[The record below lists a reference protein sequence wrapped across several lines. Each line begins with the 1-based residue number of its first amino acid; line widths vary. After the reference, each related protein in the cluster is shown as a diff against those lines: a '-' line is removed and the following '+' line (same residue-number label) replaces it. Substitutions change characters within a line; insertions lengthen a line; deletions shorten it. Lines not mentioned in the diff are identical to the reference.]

1 MSAFTR
7 GIFKILIRIL
17 VVVLIVVIAIVF
29 PDFDSIMALMGSA
42 LCFTICIILP
52 IAFYLKIFGEDI
64 PLKERVFDWVLIISC
79 SSMSI
84 VGTVWAFLPKDK
96 IGAK

>member
-1 MSAFTR
+1 MVVAA
-7 GIFKILIRIL
+7 IL
-17 VVVLIVVIAIVF
+17 F

-52 IAFYLKIFGEDI
+52 VAFYLRIFGTDI
-64 PLKERVFDWVLIISC
+64 PLKERILYWVLIISC
-79 SSMSI
+79 SGMAV
-84 VGTVWAFLPKDK
+84 VGTVWAFLPKEK